1 MNTTLPS
8 ICWELLALVESLNAS
23 LIDDLLLTADR
34 KWSKRGWVQ
43 NQCRKTDSS
52 TPWDHLFTFHN
63 YCNWSLHSQHIH
75 HNQSSKSWLFRIST
89 GQTDSPVHTIFTYSL
104 RCNIRLRRRY
114 YHYYNWTHN
123 NSPNIF
129 QTYWSTPDVIWSAKS
144 HILLYVKFAWLPKA
158 GRIKSRGVGGLHRE
172 VEAQRAPRLQA
183 DISNI

>member
-63 YCNWSLHSQHIH
+63 YCNCSHHSQYIH

-104 RCNIRLRRRY
+104 RYDIRLRRPY
-114 YHYYNWTHN
+114 HHYY

-129 QTYWSTPDVIWSAKS
+129 QTYWSTPDAYEAPKVIYYMLSFLIAKGRTDK
-144 HILLYVKFAWLPKA
+144 VKRCGGPPMRSWGPESPKTSS
-158 GRIKSRGVGGLHRE
+158 G
-172 VEAQRAPRLQA
+172 
-183 DISNI
+183 